1 MPFHRSFQC
10 ISVHS
15 LVCDLY
21 NGVDLRCLPFHKRKA
36 VSVRSL
42 FFVTFIMVLTCAV
55 CHSTGQK
62 TNKKAVS
69 AQSLFF
75 MTFTIVLTCAVCRST
90 GEKPFQCEV
99 CGAAFST
106 SSNLAVHRRT
116 HTGERPFQCDKCGAA
131 FSQLGHLT
139 RHSMQHSTEHAYR
152 CTSCQATFGN
162 AYHLKVSC

>member
-1 MPFHRSFQC
+1 MPFHR
-10 ISVHS
+10 
-15 LVCDLY
+15 
-21 NGVDLRCLPFHKRKA
+21 REA
-36 VSVRSL
+36 VLLLKNL

-55 CHSTGQK
+55 CRSTREKPFQRE
-62 TNKKAVS
+62 VW
-69 AQSLFF
+69 FF
-75 MTFTIVLTCAVCRST
+75 VTFTVVLTCAVCRST

-162 AYHLKVSC
+162 AYHLKVSYWEKVTRVLSHQKYCVATKV